1 MILEI
6 SAYLFNQKFETFST
20 CIYIN
25 IFKSFRNHFEFYQY
39 MLNISLDSLYI
50 RININIIVRKF
61 YLYP

>member
-20 CIYIN
+20 CIYI
-25 IFKSFRNHFEFYQY
+25 FKSFRNHFRILSIYAQY
-39 MLNISLDSLYI
+39 FFGF
-50 RININIIVRKF
+50 IIYSNKYKYYRKF

>member
-61 YLYP
+61 YLYR